1 MHNSYFLYNFAAQ
14 KDKNIKICIEVRL
27 VESFVSLMQ
36 VVL

>member
-14 KDKNIKICIEVRL
+14 KDKIIRICIEVRL